1 MKSITYI
8 NEIFSRTEVELSYE
22 NNKENPVEII
32 VEVPMRSEIIFK
44 HLTIKIKDKI
54 IETKVIE
61 SNKAEEKYND
71 AIASGNTGI
80 ASSYDMDKKVCSL
93 KIGNLPENETLILNY
108 SFIQFINIKD
118 SFYYLN
124 LIKDFP
130 TIHNFNNHI
139 LRGKIIIETYSKIND
154 LKFISSTNDI
164 IDYIPKYSNENK
176 KCEIEYDIELFDK
189 IKFKTIDIEKP
200 LLISQYNNKLDETN
214 YILNYYNNMNN
225 NTKVKYPCL
234 FIFLIDQSGSMC
246 STIKNVINTLTRI
259 IQSLPENSYYQL
271 IGFGSS
277 YEVYNKI
284 PELNTEENLKKVY
297 NIINSLDANL
307 GGTNLSEPL
316 NYILK
321 DSYSDYKDIN
331 ISKQIMVL
339 TDGDINVGEDI
350 IELIKLHNNE
360 FLIHFIGIGN
370 EVNKKLI
377 IEAGKSGN
385 GTYYFIDDSLNE
397 LNNKVFEIINNCTKE
412 YINNYKF
419 ILNKN
424 NKFELNPINKTTYNK
439 ESLKYCFIQ
448 KGKEKIENLNIKF
461 NYENLKE
468 KSIKDIEFKYDDIIN
483 LPEGE
488 DLSKLIIGLTL
499 RYNLINDKEEKI
511 KLSKLY
517 QVLCN
522 YTTLFA
528 EIEGEKIIKNK
539 MTTFT
544 KNYSIR
550 RLENFKRGYRGIDSG
565 LKSEEVN
572 LYYSKPLISVG
583 SGRNQSIFR
592 KRYFLICFIL
602 ILVFICYFI
611 IKYLNKK

>member
-1 MKSITYI
+1 
-8 NEIFSRTEVELSYE
+8 
-22 NNKENPVEII
+22 
-32 VEVPMRSEIIFK
+32 
-44 HLTIKIKDKI
+44 
-54 IETKVIE
+54 
-61 SNKAEEKYND
+61 
-71 AIASGNTGI
+71 
-80 ASSYDMDKKVCSL
+80 
-93 KIGNLPENETLILNY
+93 
-108 SFIQFINIKD
+108 
-118 SFYYLN
+118 
-124 LIKDFP
+124 
-130 TIHNFNNHI
+130 
-139 LRGKIIIETYSKIND
+139 
-154 LKFISSTNDI
+154 
-164 IDYIPKYSNENK
+164 
-176 KCEIEYDIELFDK
+176 
-189 IKFKTIDIEKP
+189 
-200 LLISQYNNKLDETN
+200 
-214 YILNYYNNMNN
+214 MNN

-234 FIFLIDQSGSMC
+234 FIFLIDQSFSMLN
-246 STIKNVINTLTRI
+246 TIKKVINTLTRI

-277 YEVYNKI
+277 YKVYNKI

-385 GTYYFIDDSLNE
+385 GTYYFIDNSLNE

-550 RLENFKRGYRGIDSG
+550 RIENFKRVYRGIDSG
-565 LKSEEVN
+565 LTKEEVN
-572 LYYSKPLISVG
+572 LYYSKPVRRLRNRSIPID
-583 SGRNQSIFR
+583 SGLKREEVKLYYSKSSARNQSIFR
-592 KRYFLICFIL
+592 KRYFWICFIL
-602 ILVFICYFI
+602 IVVFICYFI

>member
-1 MKSITYI
+1 M
-8 NEIFSRTEVELSYE
+8 
-22 NNKENPVEII
+22 
-32 VEVPMRSEIIFK
+32 
-44 HLTIKIKDKI
+44 
-54 IETKVIE
+54 
-61 SNKAEEKYND
+61 
-71 AIASGNTGI
+71 
-80 ASSYDMDKKVCSL
+80 
-93 KIGNLPENETLILNY
+93 
-108 SFIQFINIKD
+108 
-118 SFYYLN
+118 
-124 LIKDFP
+124 
-130 TIHNFNNHI
+130 
-139 LRGKIIIETYSKIND
+139 
-154 LKFISSTNDI
+154 
-164 IDYIPKYSNENK
+164 
-176 KCEIEYDIELFDK
+176 
-189 IKFKTIDIEKP
+189 
-200 LLISQYNNKLDETN
+200 
-214 YILNYYNNMNN
+214 
-225 NTKVKYPCL
+225 
-234 FIFLIDQSGSMC
+234 
-246 STIKNVINTLTRI
+246 
-259 IQSLPENSYYQL
+259 
-271 IGFGSS
+271 
-277 YEVYNKI
+277 
-284 PELNTEENLKKVY
+284 
-297 NIINSLDANL
+297 
-307 GGTNLSEPL
+307 
-316 NYILK
+316 
-321 DSYSDYKDIN
+321 
-331 ISKQIMVL
+331 
-339 TDGDINVGEDI
+339 
-350 IELIKLHNNE
+350 ELIILLMN
-360 FLIHFIGIGN
+360 
-370 EVNKKLI
+370 
-377 IEAGKSGN
+377 
-385 GTYYFIDDSLNE
+385 SLNE

-565 LKSEEVN
+565 LSEEVN
-572 LYYSKPLISVG
+572 LYYSKPVRSVG
-583 SGRNQSIFR
+583 SGRNQSNFN
-592 KRYFLICFIL
+592 FWICFIL
-602 ILVFICYFI
+602 IVVFICYFI